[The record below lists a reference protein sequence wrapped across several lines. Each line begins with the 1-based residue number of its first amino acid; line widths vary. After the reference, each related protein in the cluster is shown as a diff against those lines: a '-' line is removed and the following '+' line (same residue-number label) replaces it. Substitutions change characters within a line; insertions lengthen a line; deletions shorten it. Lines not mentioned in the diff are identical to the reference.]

1 MEQPRATW
9 PPLTPLTV
17 RNTQQ
22 MPAGAVVPVL
32 RWASYCTDRQ
42 TDSSKDT
49 EHSCSKIQQG
59 SYSILREV
67 ESVTGE
73 GHVREEKDREG
84 PS

>member
-1 MEQPRATW
+1 MEQPRAMA
-9 PPLTPLTV
+9 PAHPAHS
-17 RNTQQ
+17 TQHTADACWGSGTRAQ
-22 MPAGAVVPVL
+22 MGIL
-32 RWASYCTDRQ
+32 LHRQ